1 MKGLG
6 REGVVIT
13 GVVTVLLLAWLGFF
27 LHRSPR
33 FPGSGAGAVFGIG
46 ATVFML
52 FPLAYTLAK
61 RFPSFTARIAARI
74 SMKTL
79 LDLHVY
85 AGLLAALLAIIHTG
99 HRFDS
104 KLGIALMASLILVIV
119 SGYAVRYLLTFVAH
133 EMKDKLALLQ
143 TARGDLDHAWGVL
156 EKTAAEAGALPKGSI
171 LAASMA
177 SLGLEVRSGDS
188 AREVTRIAESVADL
202 EYSVRMNEVLK
213 RWFGRSLRL
222 HIVVSVIFYV
232 LLALHI
238 GAGVQ
243 YGLRW
248 LP

>member
-1 MKGLG
+1 MKGRE

-33 FPGSGAGAVFGIG
+33 FPGSGVGAVFGIG
-46 ATVFML
+46 AAVFML
-52 FPLAYTLAK
+52 FPLAYTIAK
-61 RFPSFTARIAARI
+61 RFPSLTARITSHI
-74 SMKTL
+74 PMKTL

-85 AGLLAALLAIIHTG
+85 SGLLAALLAIIHTG

-104 KLGIALMASLILVIV
+104 KMGIALTALLLLVVV

-133 EMKDKLALLQ
+133 EMRDKLALLQ

-156 EKTAAEAGALPKGSI
+156 EKTPAEMSALPKWPI

-177 SLGLEVRSGDS
+177 SLGLEVRSGGP

-202 EYSVRMNEVLK
+202 EYSVRMHEVFKL
-213 RWFGRSLRL
+213 WFGRSLKV
-222 HIVVSVIFYV
+222 HIVLSVILYV

-238 GAGVQ
+238 WSGI
-243 YGLRW
+243 YFGLRW
-248 LP
+248 LR